1 MLLRRRADVLLAT
14 ITPSPASASISADIR
29 RFKATIPHFSIE
41 NPMSS
46 RRSLLTYWG
55 DRDLKHKRQIGIP
68 LVVNTISHGELKNLF
83 VQEPNE
89 FSQ

>member
-1 MLLRRRADVLLAT
+1 
-14 ITPSPASASISADIR
+14 
-29 RFKATIPHFSIE
+29 
-41 NPMSS
+41 MSS
-46 RRSLLTYWG
+46 RHSLLTYWG

-68 LVVNTISHGELKNLF
+68 LVVNTISNGRLKNLL